1 MNSDKKSLFG
11 TDGVRGEA
19 NSWPMTPE
27 VAMNL
32 AKAAATLFRNGTHRH
47 IVVIGKDTRL
57 SGYMIEPALTAGF
70 ISMGMDVLLLGPIPT
85 PGVARLTR
93 SMRADMGV
101 MISASHNGYAD
112 NGIKFF
118 GPDGYKLS
126 DALEA
131 EIEQRVHADLSALV
145 AKPAEL
151 GRAKRI
157 DDALGRYIETVKNTF
172 PRGMRLEGLKIVVDC
187 AHGAAYKAAPR
198 ILWEL
203 GATVLPLHVEPDG
216 FNINDKSGA
225 VYPAAMCE
233 AVKLLGADLGISLDG
248 DADRVI
254 VADEHGQVLDGDQI
268 LAVIADQWHKKGILQ
283 GDGIVSTVMS
293 NLGLERYL
301 AARDLKLH
309 RAKVGDRYVLEKMR
323 ETGCN
328 IGGEQSGHIIVGG
341 YATTGDGMIAALQI
355 LSALVESGGKLS
367 TLAHAFT
374 PVPQKLRNVRCDT
387 GLLETAPVKAAIAKA
402 EELLKGNGRLLVRK
416 SGTEPLIR
424 IMAEAEDEQL
434 VDAAIDAVAKTLA
447 A

>member
-1 MNSDKKSLFG
+1 MTSEKRPLFG

-19 NSWPMTPE
+19 NTWPMTPD

-93 SMRADMGV
+93 SMRADLGV
-101 MISASHNGYAD
+101 MISASHNPYAD
-112 NGIKFF
+112 NGLKFF

-126 DALEA
+126 DAFEA
-131 EIEQRVHADLSALV
+131 DIEQRLNSDLSHLN
-145 AKPAEL
+145 AKPEDL
-151 GRAKRI
+151 GRAQRV

-203 GATVLPLHVEPDG
+203 GATVLPLHVEPNG
-216 FNINDKSGA
+216 FNINEKSGA
-225 VYPAAMCE
+225 VYPAKMCE
-233 AVKLLGADLGISLDG
+233 AVKALGADLGISLDG

-254 VADEHGQVLDGDQI
+254 IADEHGRVIDGDQI
-268 LAVIADQWHKKGILQ
+268 LAVIANHWQEKGILQ
-283 GDGIVSTVMS
+283 GGGVVSTVMS

-301 AARDLKLH
+301 GARGLALH
-309 RAKVGDRYVLEKMR
+309 RAKVGDRYVLEQMR
-323 ETGCN
+323 ATGCN

-341 YATTGDGMIAALQI
+341 YATTGDGMIATLQ
-355 LSALVESGGKLS
+355 LLAALVEQGGKLS
-367 TLAHAFT
+367 ALAHAFT
-374 PVPQKLRNVRCDT
+374 PVPQKLHNVRCDT
-387 GLLETAPVKAAIAKA
+387 GLLETSAVRSAIAEA
-402 EELLKGNGRLLVRK
+402 ELMLKDNGRLLVRK

-424 IMAEAEDEQL
+424 IMAEAEDEAL
-434 VDAAIDAVAKTLA
+434 VDRAIATVAQTLA